1 MGNAQRA
8 PGAGGGMPEG
18 CYNSRMTT
26 LDTLLAELEA
36 TAEAYWN
43 ISRENAVFLSS
54 ILKAMGAKRV
64 LEVGTSNGYSTLWFA
79 EAVGEG
85 GEVVTLEFD
94 AGRAALARENFAK
107 AGLAERI
114 TLIEGDACE
123 TLKGLTG
130 AFDFVFLDAEKPEY
144 ATYLRPAVSLTRT
157 NGLIVGDDTISLA
170 AQMPE
175 YLALAFAHP
184 ELESVAVPI
193 DDGIVVSRKKTP

>member
-1 MGNAQRA
+1 MSNL
-8 PGAGGGMPEG
+8 
-18 CYNSRMTT
+18 NS
-26 LDTLLAELEA
+26 LLTDLET

-54 ILKAMGAKRV
+54 LLKAMGARRV

-79 EAVGEG
+79 EAVRASGG

-94 AGRAALARENFAK
+94 AGRAGLARENFVK
-107 AGLAERI
+107 AGLAESI

-123 TLKGLTG
+123 TLKTLAGS
-130 AFDFVFLDAEKPEY
+130 APFDFVFLDAEKPEY
-144 ATYLRPAVSLTRT
+144 AEYLRLCVPLTRP
-157 NGLIVGDDTISLA
+157 NGLIIGDDTISLA
-170 AQMPE
+170 GQMPE

-193 DDGIVVSRKKTP
+193 DDGIVLSRKRG

>member
-1 MGNAQRA
+1 MSN
-8 PGAGGGMPEG
+8 
-18 CYNSRMTT
+18 
-26 LDTLLAELEA
+26 LDSLLVELEA
-36 TAEAYWN
+36 TADAFWN

-54 ILKAMGAKRV
+54 LLKAMGAKRV

-79 EAVGEG
+79 EAVKANG

-107 AGLAERI
+107 AGLSQTI

-123 TLKGLTG
+123 TLKTLTG
-130 AFDFVFLDAEKPEY
+130 LFDLVFLDAEKPEY
-144 ATYLRPAVSLTRT
+144 AEYLRLAVPLTRT
-157 NGLIVGDDTISLA
+157 NGLIIGDDTISMA
-170 AQMPE
+170 DQMPE

-193 DDGIVVSRKKTP
+193 DDGIVLSRKKG

>member
-1 MGNAQRA
+1 MSNL
-8 PGAGGGMPEG
+8 P
-18 CYNSRMTT
+18 
-26 LDTLLAELEA
+26 TLLAELEA
-36 TAEAYWN
+36 TADAYWN

-54 ILKAMGAKRV
+54 LLKAMGAKRV

-79 EAVGEG
+79 EAVGES

-114 TLIEGDACE
+114 TLIQGDACE
-123 TLKGLTG
+123 TLKTLTG
-130 AFDFVFLDAEKPEY
+130 PFDFVFLDAEKPEY
-144 ATYLRPAVSLTRT
+144 AQYLRLAVPLTRP

-170 AQMPE
+170 EHMPE

-193 DDGIVVSRKKTP
+193 DDGIVVSRKKV